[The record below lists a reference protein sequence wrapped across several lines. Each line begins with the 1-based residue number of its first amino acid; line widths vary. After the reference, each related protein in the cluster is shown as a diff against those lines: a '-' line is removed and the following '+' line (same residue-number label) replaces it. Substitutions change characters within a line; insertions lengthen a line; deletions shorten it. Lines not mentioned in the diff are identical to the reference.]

1 MNKQVILLLFTFFF
15 TSLAFYAQS
24 EKFGSVTKE
33 DLKEPFY
40 APDSAASAV
49 VLFKKRN
56 SYYEYDNTVGWSV
69 VTVVH
74 ERIKL
79 FNQDGFD
86 YASKKVPLYIGKTD
100 ELFTI
105 KGYTYNLE
113 NNKIEKTKLSR
124 SDVFMEEI
132 TDSWGSR
139 NFTMPNLKEGS
150 IVEWKYTVISPY
162 TRSIDDLI
170 CQYDIP
176 IKKLS
181 AKIQIPEY
189 YEFNAFPNPYNP
201 VNLKREKVH
210 KNYVITQ
217 MNRSEINSGF
227 DNTRTT
233 YSKRDVKLDENVFKV
248 EQHDIPALKEEP
260 YVNNIDNYRAK
271 VSFEIA
277 AYRPSNGVAEYYNTS
292 WKDVTKTILES
303 PNFGGQLDR
312 SKFFEDDLNL
322 ISEKYT
328 ANNERILAIFE
339 FIKNKVTWDESNGKY
354 TRDGGIKKAYKE
366 GSGNVAEVNLCL
378 VAMLRAAGINANP
391 VLVSTR
397 SHGIPIFPTKK
408 GFNYVIAAV
417 ESNGKITLL
426 DATEKYSSPN
436 ILPLRDLNWEG
447 RLIRNDGSSKTISLY
462 PKSYNVKA
470 VNLSAKLNSEGSIN
484 GIMITNYNGLNALNY
499 RNRFAEQKE
508 EELIS
513 KLESTNQNI
522 EIDQFKL
529 RNKEVIGKP
538 LTEMVQFTQDNAV
551 DIIGDKIYVSPLL
564 FLTENENPFKQEE
577 RSYPIDYG
585 SPWKNETKISLEL
598 PEGYIVA
605 SKPDDLSLAL
615 PEGMGSYLLK
625 TELKENK
632 IFITSQTKLNVPLI
646 GPNYYETVKELY
658 KRAIENQ
665 LEKIVLIQQG
675 P

>member
-1 MNKQVILLLFTFFF
+1 MMNKQFVIILIALLLISHIVTG
-15 TSLAFYAQS
+15 QS
-24 EKFGSVTKE
+24 EKFGKVSKE
-33 DLKEPFY
+33 EMEQTLY
-40 APDSAASAV
+40 AKDSSANAV

-56 SYYEYDNTVGWSV
+56 TFYDYDNTVGWRLI
-69 VTVVH
+69 TEVH

-79 FNQDGFD
+79 FNKDGFD
-86 YASKKVPLYIGKTD
+86 YASKKIPLYIGKAD

-113 NNKIEKTKLSR
+113 NNKIEKTKLNN
-124 SDVFMEEI
+124 DAVFKEEV

-150 IVEWKYTVISPY
+150 IVEWKYTIMSPY

-181 AKIQIPEY
+181 AKVQIPEY
-189 YEFNAFPNPYNP
+189 YEFNAVSNPYNP
-201 VNLKREKVH
+201 VKLKREKVQ
-210 KNYVITQ
+210 KTYSITQ
-217 MNRSEINSGF
+217 MNRSAAGF
-227 DNTRTT
+227 SATKTS
-233 YSKRDVKLDENVFKV
+233 YSKNDVRLDENVFKV
-248 EQHDIPALKEEP
+248 EQQDIPALKEEP

-271 VSFEIA
+271 INFEIA
-277 AYRPSNGVAEYYNTS
+277 AYRPPNGVAEYYNTS
-292 WKDVTKTILES
+292 WNEVTESILES
-303 PNFGGQLDR
+303 PNFGGQLR
-312 SKFFEDDLNL
+312 KTNFFEDDLNL
-322 ISEKYT
+322 ILDKYT
-328 ANNERILAIFE
+328 ANNERILSIFE
-339 FIKNKVTWDESNGKY
+339 FIKRKVTWNESYGKY
-354 TRDGGIKKAYKE
+354 TDDGGIKKAYKE

-378 VAMLRAAGINANP
+378 ISMLRAAGINANP

-417 ESNGKITLL
+417 ESNGIVTLL

-447 RLIRNDGSSKTISLY
+447 RLIRNDGSSMSISLY

-470 VNLSAKLNSEGSIN
+470 VNLSVKLNTQGTIN

-499 RNRFAEQKE
+499 RNNFASQKE

-513 KLESTNQNI
+513 QLESTNQNI

-529 RNKEVIGKP
+529 RNTEITGKP
-538 LTEMVQFTQDNAV
+538 LTEMLKFTQDNAV

-577 RSYPIDYG
+577 RSYPIDFG

-598 PEGYIVA
+598 PEGYKLA
-605 SKPDDLSLAL
+605 SKPEDLSLVL
-615 PEGMGSYLLK
+615 PEGIGSYSLR

-632 IFITSQTKLNVPLI
+632 IFITSQTKVNVPLI
-646 GPNYYETVKELY
+646 GSNYYETVKELY
-658 KRAIENQ
+658 KTAIENQ

>member
-1 MNKQVILLLFTFFF
+1 MMNKQFVIIFIALLLISHIVTG
-15 TSLAFYAQS
+15 QS
-24 EKFGSVTKE
+24 EKFGKVSKE
-33 DLKEPFY
+33 EMEQTVY
-40 APDSAASAV
+40 AKDSSANAV

-56 SYYEYDNTVGWSV
+56 TYYDYDNTVGWRLI
-69 VTVVH
+69 TEVH

-79 FNQDGFD
+79 FNQDAFD
-86 YASKKVPLYIGKTD
+86 YASKKISLYIGKTD

-124 SDVFMEEI
+124 NNVFQEEVS
-132 TDSWGSR
+132 DSWGSR

-150 IVEWKYTVISPY
+150 IVEWKYTIMSPY

-181 AKIQIPEY
+181 AKVQIPEY
-189 YEFNAFPNPYNP
+189 YEFNAVSNPYNP
-201 VNLKREKVH
+201 VKLKREKIQ
-210 KNYVITQ
+210 KTYVTTQ
-217 MNRSEINSGF
+217 INRSAAGDPESTRSAYSSG
-227 DNTRTT
+227 
-233 YSKRDVKLDENVFKV
+233 DVKLDENVFMV
-248 EQHDIPALKEEP
+248 EQHHIPALKQEP
-260 YVNNIDNYRAK
+260 YVNNINNYRAK

-277 AYRPSNGVAEYYNTS
+277 AYRPPNSVAEYFNTS
-292 WKDVTKTILES
+292 WNEVTKTILES
-303 PNFGGQLDR
+303 PNFGGQLR
-312 SKFFEDDLNL
+312 KTNFFEDDLNL
-322 ISEKYT
+322 ILDKYT
-328 ANNERILAIFE
+328 ANNERILSIFE
-339 FIKNKVTWDESNGKY
+339 FIKRKVTWNESYGKY
-354 TRDGGIKKAYKE
+354 TDDGGIKKAYKE

-378 VAMLRAAGINANP
+378 ISMLRAAGINANP

-397 SHGIPIFPTKK
+397 SHGIPVFPTKK

-417 ESNGKITLL
+417 ESNGKVTLL

-447 RLIRNDGSSKTISLY
+447 RLIRNDGSSMAISLY

-470 VNLSAKLNSEGSIN
+470 VNLSVKLNTQGTIN

-499 RNRFAEQKE
+499 RNSFASQKE

-513 KLESTNQNI
+513 QLESTNQNI

-529 RNKEVIGKP
+529 RNTEITGKP
-538 LTEMVQFTQDNAV
+538 LTEMLKFTQDNAV

-577 RSYPIDYG
+577 RSYPIDFG

-598 PEGYIVA
+598 PEGYKLA
-605 SKPDDLSLAL
+605 SKPEDLSLVL
-615 PEGMGSYLLK
+615 PEGMGSYSLS

-632 IFITSQTKLNVPLI
+632 IFITSQTKVNVPLI

-658 KRAIENQ
+658 KTAIENQ
-665 LEKIVLIQQG
+665 LEKIVLIHQG